1 MMRCE
6 IPLLLAACIL
16 VSCKTAEKIDR
27 GDTASAAS
35 MTQLQR
41 KALQFN
47 SVIRE
52 PGIEKTP
59 ADIQQSVSNTIAQ
72 VNTALGFMEK
82 RDSHLATFADT
93 AGVLDDLSWELSCT
107 RNRLW
112 LISATST
119 NKIMREAAAEAV
131 KRLPQQNLGGEA
143 AYAALKTFAAGKPRL
158 NKEDARLLSYM
169 VQDYQRAGFDLPKAA
184 RDKITEMRQRLAGLI
199 IDFDN
204 NLAAAQDPVPFTK
217 AELEGVPDSVLN
229 GKGVKTGENEY
240 TFRSFQFQALM
251 ENARREETRKRMFI
265 AYCNRAAREN
275 TPVVQQILELRAG
288 IAHALGYKSWAD
300 YAIEPRMA
308 RTAANAR
315 RFCENLRDGLQPGF
329 EAELK
334 QLATLKARDTGDP
347 NAKIEWWDTD
357 YYQEQLRKEKF
368 NVDSEQL
375 RVFFPYERVLSGMF
389 AIYER
394 VFGLE
399 IKRVNP
405 GCPWTDD
412 LRLYAVSDAQTG
424 APMGLVYLDMFA
436 RNGKEDDNEE
446 SVLIPGKRLPNGLYQ
461 RPVALLLFHLPSPE
475 PDKSLLLTHDE
486 VVSLFHEFGHAL
498 HDVLTRANYS
508 TFAGTRV
515 PRDFVEAPS
524 QMLEKWAW
532 DKQVLD
538 SFAADYRDP
547 SKKIP
552 PSVLNQLKAAKL
564 ETAAIRY
571 RWEVAWALADL
582 ALHTE
587 VKEGVDSVKLSNQIL
602 GDVFLPVPEGT
613 ASVTG
618 FVLLPRYD
626 AACYGYPWAE
636 AIAADMATVFEK
648 SPKGFFDQQAGLR
661 LRREIYE
668 TGNSR
673 EVNESIEKFLGR
685 PQSIKPFLKELDVL
699 RQTHRSAR

>member
-1 MMRCE
+1 MKSTVPCE
-6 IPLLLAACIL
+6 IPLLLAACVL
-16 VSCKTAEKIDR
+16 VSCKAPEKIDR
-27 GDTASAAS
+27 EGATGAAP

-41 KALQFN
+41 SARQFN

-72 VNTALGFMEK
+72 VNGALALMEK
-82 RDSHLATFADT
+82 RDWHLATFGDT
-93 AGVLDDLSWELSCT
+93 AGALDELSWELSCT

-119 NKIMREAAAEAV
+119 NKIMRQAAAEAI
-131 KRLPQQNLGGEA
+131 KRLPKQNLGGEA
-143 AYAALKTFAAGKPRL
+143 ACAALKAFAASAPRL
-158 NKEDARLLSYM
+158 NDEDARLLSCM
-169 VQDYQRAGFDLPKAA
+169 VRDYQRAGFDLPKAA
-184 RDKITEMRQRLAGLI
+184 QDKITEMRQHLAGLI

-204 NLAAAQDPVPFTK
+204 NLAAARDLAKFTK
-217 AELEGVPDSVLN
+217 AELEGVPDSLLN
-229 GKGVKTGENEY
+229 EKGVRTGENEY
-240 TFRSFQFQALM
+240 TVRSFQFQTLM
-251 ENARREETRKRMFI
+251 ENARREETRKRIFI

-275 TPVVQQILELRAG
+275 TSVVQRILELRAG

-308 RTAANAR
+308 KTAANAR
-315 RFCENLRDGLQPGF
+315 RFCEELRDGLQPRF

-334 QLATLKARDTGDP
+334 QLATLKAMDTGDP

-357 YYQEQLRKEKF
+357 YYGEQLRKKRF
-368 NVDSEQL
+368 HVDSEQL
-375 RVFFPYERVLSGMF
+375 RVFFPYERVLAGMF
-389 AIYER
+389 AICER

-399 IKRVNP
+399 IRRIDP
-405 GCPWTDD
+405 SCQWTDD
-412 LRLYAVSDAQTG
+412 LRLYAVSDARTG

-436 RNGKEDDNEE
+436 RNGKEGDNEE
-446 SVLIPGKRLPNGLYQ
+446 SVLIPGKRLPNRLYQ
-461 RPVALLLFHLPSPE
+461 RPVALLLLHLPSPE
-475 PDKSLLLTHDE
+475 PDKPLLLTHGE

-498 HDVLTRANYS
+498 HDVLTRANYCA
-508 TFAGTRV
+508 FAGSRV

-538 SFAADYRDP
+538 SFAADYRHP

-552 PSVLNQLKAAKL
+552 PSVLNQLKTAKL

-636 AIAADMATVFEK
+636 SIADDMAMVFET
-648 SPKGFFDQQAGLR
+648 STKGFLDQQAGLR
-661 LRREIYE
+661 LRREVYE

-673 EVNESIEKFLGR
+673 DVNESIEKFLGR
-685 PQSIKPFLKELDVL
+685 PRSIKPFLKELGVED
-699 RQTHRSAR
+699 R